1 MQMEKKLLSTLK
13 AEHANLQKQIFSL
26 QEQMREKSKELMKAA
41 FASFFE
47 KYSDV
52 VENIFWSQYTPYFND
67 GESCEFS
74 VYDVFITLKSNA
86 EDEDFDDD
94 SEGSSIYD
102 NYDLERLKKKIA
114 EIEAWKKDP
123 RGEAIKYREDYIK
136 KYYRDPFDSYYDRN
150 KTEEQKIAE
159 WKPFYGS
166 EEDHF
171 KELEDAI
178 YFIETYPDLKSDFED
193 IKNMISDIDKN
204 LMKAMFDDHV
214 KVVVT
219 ADGIETEEYQHD

>member
-1 MQMEKKLLSTLK
+1 MKRMMQVEKKLLSTLK

-26 QEQMREKSKELMKAA
+26 QEQMREKSKDLMKAA

-47 KYSDV
+47 KYSDA
-52 VENIFWSQYTPYFND
+52 VENIFWNQYTPYFND

-74 VYDVFITLKSNA
+74 VYDVFITLKSDA

-94 SEGSSIYD
+94 GGGSLIYD

-136 KYYRDPFDSYYDRN
+136 NTIEILLMTTIIGIKLKS
-150 KTEEQKIAE
+150 
-159 WKPFYGS
+159 
-166 EEDHF
+166 
-171 KELEDAI
+171 KELQNGSHFMVVKKI
-178 YFIETYPDLKSDFED
+178 TLKSLKMLFTLLKHTQ
-193 IKNMISDIDKN
+193 ILNQTLKTSKI
-204 LMKAMFDDHV
+204 
-214 KVVVT
+214 
-219 ADGIETEEYQHD
+219 

>member
-1 MQMEKKLLSTLK
+1 MMQVEKKLLSTLE
-13 AEHANLQKQIFSL
+13 AEHENLQKQIFSL
-26 QEQMREKSKELMKAA
+26 KEQMREKSKDLMQAA

-52 VENIFWSQYTPYFND
+52 VENVFWSQYTPYFND
-67 GESCEFS
+67 GESCEFG
-74 VYDVFITLKSNA
+74 VYDIFLTLKSDA
-86 EDEDFDDD
+86 EDEDDDG
-94 SEGSSIYD
+94 EGSSIYD

-123 RGEAIKYREDYIK
+123 RGEAIKYREEYIK
-136 KYYRDPFDSYYDRN
+136 KYDRNPFDSYYNRN
-150 KTEEQKIAE
+150 KTEEQRIAE

-166 EEDHF
+166 EEYHF
-171 KELEDAI
+171 KELEKAI
-178 YFIETYPDLKSDFED
+178 YFIETYPDLKSDFKY
-193 IKNMISDIDKN
+193 IKDMISGIDEN

-219 ADGIETEEYQHD
+219 ANGIETEEYEHD

>member
-1 MQMEKKLLSTLK
+1 MEKKLLSTLK
-13 AEHANLQKQIFSL
+13 AEHANLQKQICSL

-47 KYSDV
+47 KYSDA
-52 VENIFWSQYTPYFND
+52 VENIFWNQYTPYFND

-74 VYDVFITLKSNA
+74 VYDVFITLKSDA

-136 KYYRDPFDSYYDRN
+136 KYNRDPFNDYYNRN
-150 KTEEQKIAE
+150 KTEEQRIAE

-171 KELEDAI
+171 EELENAI
-178 YFIETYPDLKSDFED
+178 YFIETYPDLKSNFED
-193 IKNMISDIDKN
+193 IKNMISGIDEN

-214 KVVVT
+214 KVIATV
-219 ADGIETEEYQHD
+219 DGIETEEYQHD